1 VTHAEIAI
9 ELGNAIGRPVRFESV
24 PPGAFLAAPTG
35 AGMPEWQAEGL
46 VEDFAHYDWGEASAV
61 SSDVAQVT
69 GASARSLHG
78 FAHDYADAFRGPN
91 SSE

>member
-1 VTHAEIAI
+1 MTHAEIAI